1 MINPGLVDL
10 FSQPIIFCTLIGLL
24 GLVVGSFLNVVVYR
38 LPKVLHAEWRQECCE
53 LLGQK
58 AAQEAKLSLA
68 FPASHC
74 PHCKAAIKP
83 WHNIPV
89 VSWLALGGKCHACK
103 KPISKRYPLVE
114 AISGLMSLAVAL
126 QFGPNPET
134 IALLLL
140 SWTLIALTLID
151 ADTMLL
157 PDNLTLPLMWA
168 GLVVNYFGYV
178 TDFDSAFWG
187 AIAGYGVL
195 WLVFWGFKL
204 LTGKDGMGYGDFKLL
219 AALGAW
225 LGWQSLPLIILL
237 SSFVGAAWGLS
248 QVLLRGRDNQ
258 QPMPFGPYLAVAGWI
273 AMMWGEQLTS
283 LYLNLTGIGNG

>member
-1 MINPGLVDL
+1 MQSLVEPL
-10 FSQPIIFCTLIGLL
+10 FYVPALAVL
-24 GLVVGSFLNVVVYR
+24 GLTVGSFLNVVIYR
-38 LPKVLHAEWRQECCE
+38 LPKILEANWRNECCE
-53 LLGQK
+53 LMGQSEHTK
-58 AAQEAKLSLA
+58 PGASFNLA

-74 PHCKAAIKP
+74 PSCKAPIKA
-83 WHNIPV
+83 WQNIPV
-89 VSWLALGGKCHACK
+89 ISWLILRGRCSNCK
-103 KPISKRYPLVE
+103 TPISVRYPLVE
-114 AISGLMSLAVAL
+114 ITSGLLSLLIAL
-126 QFGPNPET
+126 QFGASLQ
-134 IALLLL
+134 ALFLLGFT
-140 SWTLIALTLID
+140 WTLICLTLID

-225 LGWQSLPLIILL
+225 LGWQALPLIILL
-237 SSFVGAAWGLS
+237 SSFVGAAWGIS
-248 QVLLRGRDNQ
+248 QILLKGRDNQ

-273 AMMWGEQLTS
+273 AMMWGEQITN
-283 LYLNLTGIGNG
+283 LYLNLSGINNG